1 MNAIQTR
8 DRVLFYA
15 NKTKTQ
21 RFYPDQIAMA
31 VMDNIFVFIDQQF
44 EGERY
49 SFQLIEKVRTRLYTL
64 IKEASLTISA
74 GQTISSGG
82 TSFKEE
88 TAPWPADYLKFVAVW
103 PTIDSDVNYARPM
116 NYNMR
121 GPLLRN
127 PFAKPTNDKVYFNE
141 NAAGLLFTRAATGT
155 MTAKLEY
162 LKTPSTFSLGA
173 ESQYLITGASLTA
186 PLVYIA
192 TEETVYNGA
201 TYLSGAEITASG
213 VNTIT
218 SGGAILKANTT
229 AVDLPVQAHEIVAKM
244 AAQTLLAVSGNL
256 QSSMVV
262 SNEVNKNN

>member
-15 NKTKTQ
+15 NRTKTQ

-64 IKEASLTISA
+64 IKEASLTIVA

-88 TAPWPADYLKFVAVW
+88 TAVWPTDYSKFVAVW
-103 PTIDSDVNYARPM
+103 PTIDGDVSYARPM
-116 NYNMR
+116 NYNRR

-173 ESQYLITGASLTA
+173 ESQYLVTGSTLTA
-186 PLVYIA
+186 AVYIA
-192 TEETVYNGA
+192 TEETTYNSI
-201 TYLSGAEITASG
+201 TYLSGAEITGLAG
-213 VNTIT
+213 VLTIT
-218 SGGAILKANTT
+218 GGAILKANTT
-229 AVDLPVQAHEIVAKM
+229 PIDLPVQAHEIVAKM

-256 QSSMVV
+256 QSSAVV
-262 SNEVNKNN
+262 SSEVNKNN